1 MNEFGVPANEHEMS
15 MMKPHEK
22 VMAESGVESHWGPFA
37 VAAAVGAVGSFIGGK
52 KSASAARKQANLQ
65 NEATERQFEY
75 DNKAYD
81 MTKEQ
86 MKAKHAFAVKETAL
100 KRKNEQN
107 VADYRDAMNQ
117 SNYQQQLMIRN
128 MEQKSLEAQY
138 KKSNELYAAQ
148 TGYNARVANKA
159 FRDEQRKLD
168 EIHAEGAFNAQEQRL
183 KLLQAEGEQRALG
196 QSGVSVGKTHQSI
209 MANYGS
215 QIAALNEG
223 LASAGRA
230 TVSALEEIKNDK
242 FSADLAAYANK
253 MEDPGKLP
261 MPIEPIPSIVTEYL
275 DPQALEDFHFGPRPV
290 RGARVS
296 ASAAAS
302 AAWGAAIPSI
312 AGHVAG
318 GFSGFGKQYGSFTGN
333 TGLKF

>member
-1 MNEFGVPANEHEMS
+1 MMNEFGVPANEHEMS

-22 VMAESGVESHWGPFA
+22 VIAESGIESHWGPFA

-86 MKAKHAFAVKETAL
+86 MIAKHAFAIKETAL
-100 KRKNEQN
+100 KRKNERN

-128 MEQKSLEAQY
+128 MEQASLEAQY
-138 KKSNELYAAQ
+138 EKSNELYAAQ
-148 TGYNARVANKA
+148 TGYNARAANLA
-159 FRDEQRKLD
+159 ARNEQRKLD
-168 EIHAEGAFNAQEQRL
+168 EIHTEGTFNAQEQRI
-183 KLLQAEGEQRALG
+183 KLLQAEGQQRAIG

-209 MANYGS
+209 AANHGY

-230 TVSALEEIKNDK
+230 TVAALEEIKNDK

-253 MEDPGKLP
+253 MEDPGELP

-312 AGHVAG
+312 AGSIAG
-318 GFSGFGKQYGSFTGN
+318 GFNAYGKASGGDWKI
-333 TGLKF
+333 

>member
-1 MNEFGVPANEHEMS
+1 MMNEFGVPANEHEMM

-52 KSASAARKQANLQ
+52 KSASAAKKQANLQ

-86 MKAKHAFAVKETAL
+86 MIAKHAFAVKETAL
-100 KRKNEQN
+100 KRKNERN

-128 MEQKSLEAQY
+128 REQASLEAQY

-148 TGYNARVANKA
+148 TGYNARAANLA
-159 FRDEQRKLD
+159 ARNEQRKLD
-168 EIHAEGAFNAQEQRL
+168 EIHTEGTFNAQEQRI
-183 KLLQAEGEQRALG
+183 KLLQAEGQQRAIG

-209 MANYGS
+209 AANHGY

-230 TVSALEEIKNDK
+230 TVAALEEIKNDK

-253 MEDPGKLP
+253 MEDPGELP

-290 RGARVS
+290 KGAQVS

-312 AGHVAG
+312 AGHIAG
-318 GFSGFGKQYGSFTGN
+318 GFNAYGKSTGGTFGS
-333 TGLKF
+333 

>member
-1 MNEFGVPANEHEMS
+1 MNEFGVPANEHEMM

-52 KSASAARKQANLQ
+52 KSAKAAKTQAKLQ
-65 NEATERQFEY
+65 NEATEKQFEY

-86 MKAKHAFAVKETAL
+86 MQAKHAFAIKETAL

-107 VADYRDAMNQ
+107 AADYRDAMNQ

-128 MEQKSLEAQY
+128 MEQASLEAQY

-148 TGYNARVANKA
+148 TGYNARVADKA
-159 FRDEQRKLD
+159 IRDEQRKLD
-168 EIHAEGAFNAQEQRL
+168 EIHTESAFNAQEQRL
-183 KLLQAEGEQRALG
+183 KLLQAEGQQRALG

-209 MANYGS
+209 TANYGY

-223 LASAGRA
+223 LASAGAA
-230 TVSALEEIKNDK
+230 TLSALEDIRNDK

-253 MEDPGKLP
+253 MEDPGELP

-275 DPQALEDFHFGPRPV
+275 DPMALEDFHFGPRPV
-290 RGARVS
+290 KGAQVS
-296 ASAAAS
+296 VSAAAN

-312 AGHVAG
+312 AGSIAG
-318 GFSGFGKQYGSFTGN
+318 GFSNWGKVTGGTFKK
-333 TGLKF
+333 TG

>member
-1 MNEFGVPANEHEMS
+1 MMNDFGVPANEHEMM

-22 VMAESGVESHWGPFA
+22 VMAESGIESHWGPFA

-52 KSASAARKQANLQ
+52 KSAKAARKQANLQ

-86 MKAKHAFAVKETAL
+86 MQAKHAFAVKETAL

-107 VADYRDAMNQ
+107 AADYRDAMNQ

-128 MEQKSLEAQY
+128 MEQASLEAQY

-148 TGYNARVANKA
+148 TGYNARVADKA
-159 FRDEQRKLD
+159 IRDEQRKLD
-168 EIHAEGAFNAQEQRL
+168 EIHTESTFNAQEQRL
-183 KLLQAEGEQRALG
+183 KLLQAEGQQRALG

-209 MANYGS
+209 AANYGY

-223 LASAGRA
+223 LASAGAA
-230 TVSALEEIKNDK
+230 TLSALEDIKNDK

-253 MEDPGKLP
+253 MEDPGELP

-290 RGARVS
+290 KGAQVS
-296 ASAAAS
+296 VSAAAN

-312 AGHVAG
+312 AGHIAG
-318 GFSGFGKQYGSFTGN
+318 GFSGVGKAYGG
-333 TGLKF
+333 KFPS

>member
-1 MNEFGVPANEHEMS
+1 MMNDFGVPANEHEMM

-37 VAAAVGAVGSFIGGK
+37 VAAAVGAVGSFIGGR

-86 MKAKHAFAVKETAL
+86 MQAKHAFAVKETAL
-100 KRKNEQN
+100 KRKNERN

-117 SNYQQQLMIRN
+117 ANYQQQLMIRN
-128 MEQKSLEAQY
+128 MEQASLEAQY
-138 KKSNELYAAQ
+138 RKSNELYAAQ
-148 TGYNARVANKA
+148 TGYNARVADKA
-159 FRDEQRKLD
+159 IRDEQRKLD
-168 EIHAEGAFNAQEQRL
+168 EIYTEGAFNAQAQRL
-183 KLLQAEGEQRALG
+183 KLLEAEGEQRALG

-223 LASAGRA
+223 LASAGAA
-230 TVSALEEIKNDK
+230 TVSALEDIKNDK

-275 DPQALEDFHFGPRPV
+275 DPKALEDFHFGPRPV
-290 RGARVS
+290 KGAQVS

-312 AGHVAG
+312 AGHIAG
-318 GFSGFGKQYGSFTGN
+318 GFNAYGKSTGGTFGS
-333 TGLKF
+333 

>member
-1 MNEFGVPANEHEMS
+1 
-15 MMKPHEK
+15 
-22 VMAESGVESHWGPFA
+22 
-37 VAAAVGAVGSFIGGK
+37 
-52 KSASAARKQANLQ
+52 
-65 NEATERQFEY
+65 
-75 DNKAYD
+75 

-86 MKAKHAFAVKETAL
+86 MQAKHAFAIKETAL
-100 KRKNEQN
+100 KRKNERN
-107 VADYRDAMNQ
+107 AADYRDAMNQ

-128 MEQKSLEAQY
+128 MEQASLEAQY

-148 TGYNARVANKA
+148 TGYNARVADKA
-159 FRDEQRKLD
+159 IRDEQRKLD
-168 EIHAEGAFNAQEQRL
+168 EIYTEGAFNAQAQRL
-183 KLLQAEGEQRALG
+183 KLLEAEGEQRALG

-223 LASAGRA
+223 LASAGRS

-290 RGARVS
+290 KGAQVS
-296 ASAAAS
+296 VSAAAN

-312 AGHVAG
+312 TGAIAG
-318 GFSGFGKQYGSFTGN
+318 GFNAYGKSTGGTFG
-333 TGLKF
+333 

>member
-1 MNEFGVPANEHEMS
+1 MMNDFGVPANEHEMS

-52 KSASAARKQANLQ
+52 KSASAAKKQANLQ

-86 MKAKHAFAVKETAL
+86 MQAKHAFAIKETAL

-128 MEQKSLEAQY
+128 MEQASLEAQY

-148 TGYNARVANKA
+148 TGYNARAADLAN
-159 FRDEQRKLD
+159 RNEQRKLD
-168 EIHAEGAFNAQEQRL
+168 EIHTESTFNAQEQRL
-183 KLLQAEGEQRALG
+183 KLLQAEGQQRAIG

-209 MANYGS
+209 AANHGY

-230 TVSALEEIKNDK
+230 TLAALEEIKNDK

-253 MEDPGKLP
+253 MEDPGELP

-290 RGARVS
+290 KGAQVS

-312 AGHVAG
+312 AGHIG
-318 GFSGFGKQYGSFTGN
+318 GAFTGIG
-333 TGLKF
+333 TAHKGKWG